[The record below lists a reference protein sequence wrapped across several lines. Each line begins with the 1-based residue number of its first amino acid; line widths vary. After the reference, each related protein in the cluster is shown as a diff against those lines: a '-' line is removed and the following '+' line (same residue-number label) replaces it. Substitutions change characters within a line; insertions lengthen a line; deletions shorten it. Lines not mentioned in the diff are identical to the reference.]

1 MAFLN
6 DLMNTQEVC
15 EFLGVSINNL
25 NQIQFRGHIKWVNKE
40 GKRVFYNRVDVE
52 AYKVKRDA
60 RGKK

>member
-1 MAFLN
+1 MAILN

-40 GKRVFYNRVDVE
+40 GKRVFYNRADVD
-52 AYKVKRDA
+52 AYKTKRDA

>member
-1 MAFLN
+1 MAILN

-15 EFLGVSINNL
+15 KFLGVSINNL

-40 GKRVFYNRVDVE
+40 GKRVFYARADVE

>member
-15 EFLGVSINNL
+15 KFLGVSINNL

-40 GKRVFYNRVDVE
+40 GKRVFYNRADVE
-52 AYKVKRDA
+52 AYKTKRDA

>member
-1 MAFLN
+1 MAILN

-40 GKRVFYNRVDVE
+40 GKRVFYNRADVE
-52 AYKVKRDA
+52 AYKTKRDA